1 MSTTV
6 TKRRYKLQQ
15 TKCIPEI
22 LIDMDNLMDV
32 DEDEETDESGAELDD
47 NDPYINYSE
56 SDDNDPYINY
66 SESDDDDDN

>member
-1 MSTTV
+1 MSITV

-32 DEDEETDESGAELDD
+32 DEDSDEETDESGAVQMITIHTSITVKLMMMTTKLC
-47 NDPYINYSE
+47 
-56 SDDNDPYINY
+56 
-66 SESDDDDDN
+66 